1 MYIHD
6 SLLGLGGFLWLLGIW
21 NDKVNS
27 RVWLLEENSQLDF
40 NLLGPERRGI
50 RGTGTP
56 REHADPKTRFLGQR
70 NKPEQNPISLLW
82 QKEY

>member
-40 NLLGPERRGI
+40 NLLGPFQ
-50 RGTGTP
+50 
-56 REHADPKTRFLGQR
+56 A
-70 NKPEQNPISLLW
+70 
-82 QKEY
+82 